1 MSDAYI
7 AAARRSMRR
16 SLFQRFK
23 KMGMPQDQIV
33 QNVAKVSGAML
44 EQAGVADLAVLA
56 AAAGPLRDAL
66 STAAPGDPALATFN
80 AVKDGVGTPVR
91 DLLEP

>member
-23 KMGMPQDQIV
+23 AMGLSQDRIT
-33 QNVAKVSGAML
+33 QNVAAVSGAMI
-44 EQAGVADLAVLA
+44 EQAGVVDLAVLA
-56 AAAGPLRDAL
+56 AAAGPLRTAL
-66 STAAPGDPALATFN
+66 AAAAPADPALATFDS
-80 AVKDGVGTPVR
+80 VKEGVGTPVR